1 MYLFLS
7 SRAIENACSF
17 FSTEKSCRHF
27 PKTIREWEE
36 HAPTC
41 AGRLTF
47 VLRLRKTLLP
57 GYTRI
62 YVTSR
67 KLNSVEREQEKGKK
81 REGDPAYIYKIQGQ
95 RYGHKSRKHAVGWL
109 RHSYF
114 MTSIKNRLLVFFF
127 LFFFYFRKLSNQH
140 VIIPENKNP
149 FKRLFWREGNNDVC
163 SC

>member
-1 MYLFLS
+1 MLAGCRRPGCIFNCEF
-7 SRAIENACSF
+7 SRLVVAFVCISFSLPGPSKTRALF

-47 VLRLRKTLLP
+47 PLRLRKTLLP

-81 REGDPAYIYKIQGQ
+81 KEGDPAYIYKIQGQ

-114 MTSIKNRLLVFFF
+114 MTSIKNRLLVFFSLLL
-127 LFFFYFRKLSNQH
+127 LFSKI
-140 VIIPENKNP
+140 V
-149 FKRLFWREGNNDVC
+149 
-163 SC
+163 